1 MQKGNILNNASAV
14 SASLSLFWKYLKR
27 TFQSSRLPPQKHPE
41 ASRGLHSWIIFYKS
55 AIISTFSR
63 PFWHQNCRIPTSTC
77 IYYSPFNERFMH
89 FVVSHEY
96 NIFQKISKIALAGYQ
111 NGAKKASFYFVIVKL
126 ERNVQN
132 FHRNICCYQLLS
144 PNLQKIKR
152 PWFVDEKNIYQREKQ
167 SLFWTFQHGK
177 STLFVLFFGNDKK
190 MTIFDNVRLK
200 NTPYFC
206 FVKDEKR
213 VKTEV

>member
-1 MQKGNILNNASAV
+1 
-14 SASLSLFWKYLKR
+14 
-27 TFQSSRLPPQKHPE
+27 
-41 ASRGLHSWIIFYKS
+41 
-55 AIISTFSR
+55 
-63 PFWHQNCRIPTSTC
+63 
-77 IYYSPFNERFMH
+77 MH

-132 FHRNICCYQLLS
+132 FHRNICCYQLLL

-200 NTPYFC
+200 NNPYFC

-213 VKTEV
+213 VKTEDQTSIRTQKNQNTPQGHLKRQSAFRMHELISSTVK